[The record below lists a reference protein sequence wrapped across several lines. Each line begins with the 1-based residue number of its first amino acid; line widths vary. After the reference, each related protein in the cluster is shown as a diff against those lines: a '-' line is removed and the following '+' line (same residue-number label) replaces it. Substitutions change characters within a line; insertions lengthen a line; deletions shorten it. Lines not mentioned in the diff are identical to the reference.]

1 MSEKDCTNLKDVP
14 FDDGPSW
21 IFQNLLPMLETG
33 FVLLGLIPAK
43 LDLADGIT
51 TADQIVVA
59 NLKPERIQ
67 NFSTML

>member
-1 MSEKDCTNLKDVP
+1 
-14 FDDGPSW
+14 
-21 IFQNLLPMLETG
+21 MLETG